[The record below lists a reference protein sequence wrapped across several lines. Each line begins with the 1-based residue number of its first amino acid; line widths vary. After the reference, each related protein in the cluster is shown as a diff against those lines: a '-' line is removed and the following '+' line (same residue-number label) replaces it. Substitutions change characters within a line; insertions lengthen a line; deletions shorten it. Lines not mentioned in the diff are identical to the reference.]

1 MGILLS
7 KNLRQKQSVTLTPT
21 LKKSIDLLQL
31 SRFELIKKIEKEID
45 ENPFLQKDQDVNEID
60 GAYNQ
65 DFDFDI
71 ESKVTLHESLVNQ
84 LVDFDLNKKQIELST
99 IIIGCIDENGML
111 VDEIDEIEELSKYIF
126 NSDEIEEILKNII
139 QKMTPYGVGYRN
151 YKECIEIQI
160 NNNNNIPNKI
170 KSLVM
175 KILFNEKL
183 DDLDSIKEILINQ
196 GESQKSIN
204 EAVNEI
210 KKCDLSPG
218 LNFEKIKFIE
228 PDLRISLNEKV
239 FEVDFIH
246 ESFPKIKTD
255 DELIN
260 QVKIELKK
268 NKNPELLEKINQA
281 RWLMTSVKKRNDTV
295 KKVGEYICSRQI
307 SFFDNN
313 PLKINALNNKEI
325 ANEVGVHPSTISR
338 ILRHKYIETP
348 KGIIPLK
355 SLLVSSVSKI
365 RDISDLQLMKLI
377 KDIIHSE
384 KKPKSDKKIAIELNK
399 KGYGLARRTV
409 SKYRKKSNIPSSR
422 NR

>member
-1 MGILLS
+1 MGIVLS
-7 KNLRQKQSVTLTPT
+7 KNLKQKQNVTLTPS

-84 LVDFDLNKKQIELST
+84 LIDFDLNKKQIELST

-111 VDEIDEIEELSKYIF
+111 IDEIDEIEELSKYMF

-160 NNNNNIPNKI
+160 NNKNIPNKI

-239 FEVDFIH
+239 FEVDFIQ

-338 ILRHKYIETP
+338 ILRYKYIETP

>member
-1 MGILLS
+1 MGIVLS
-7 KNLRQKQSVTLTPT
+7 KNLKQKQNVTLTPS

-45 ENPFLQKDQDVNEID
+45 ENPFLQKDNDVNEID

-84 LVDFDLNKKQIELST
+84 LIDFDLNKKQIELST

-111 VDEIDEIEELSKYIF
+111 IDEIDEIEELSKYMF

-139 QKMTPYGVGYRN
+139 QKMTPHGVGYRN

-160 NNNNNIPNKI
+160 NNKNIPNKI

-183 DDLDSIKEILINQ
+183 DDLDSIKEVLINQ

-239 FEVDFIH
+239 FEVDFIQ

-338 ILRHKYIETP
+338 ILRYKYIETP

-399 KGYGLARRTV
+399 KGYGLARRTI

>member
-1 MGILLS
+1 MAIVLS
-7 KNLRQKQSVTLTPT
+7 KNLKQKQNITLTPS

-45 ENPFLQKDQDVNEID
+45 ENPFLQKDQNVNEID

-84 LVDFDLNKKQIELST
+84 LIDFDLNKKQIELST

-160 NNNNNIPNKI
+160 NNKNIPNKI

-204 EAVNEI
+204 EAVNQI

-338 ILRHKYIETP
+338 ILRYKYIETP

>member
-1 MGILLS
+1 MGIVLS
-7 KNLRQKQSVTLTPT
+7 KNLKQKQNITFTPS

-60 GAYNQ
+60 GVYNQ

-84 LVDFDLNKKQIELST
+84 LIDFDLNKKQIELST

-160 NNNNNIPNKI
+160 NNKKIPNKI

-196 GESQKSIN
+196 GESQQSIN

-228 PDLRISLNEKV
+228 PDLRISLNEKF
-239 FEVDFIH
+239 FEVDFIQ

-338 ILRHKYIETP
+338 ILRYKYIETP
-348 KGIIPLK
+348 KGVIPLK